1 MPHTLV
7 TGANSF
13 VAAHVINE
21 LISAGHTVTGTVRRS
36 SAGFSLLAENPEW
49 VGKVDFVTVEDY
61 THEGAFD
68 DIFKKR
74 EYDYV
79 VHTAAPVPG
88 SAATDYDEDFLRPGV
103 QGNLVLL
110 KV

>member
-21 LISAGHTVTGTVRRS
+21 LISTGHTVTGAVRRS
-36 SAGFSLLAENPEW
+36 SAGSALLVENPEW
-49 VGKVDFVTVEDY
+49 VGKLDFVTVEDY

-74 EYDYV
+74 EYDHV
-79 VHTAAPVPG
+79 IHTAAPVPG
-88 SAATDYDEDFLRPGV
+88 STAIDYDEDFLRPGV

>member
-13 VAAHVINE
+13 VAAHIINE
-21 LISAGHTVTGTVRRS
+21 LISTGHTVTGTVRRS
-36 SAGFSLLAENPEW
+36 SAGSSLLAEHPGW
-49 VGKVDFVTVEDY
+49 ASKLDFVTVVDY
-61 THEGAFD
+61 TQEGAFS

-88 SAATDYDEDFLRPGV
+88 STATRYDEDFLQPGV

>member
-1 MPHTLV
+1 M
-7 TGANSF
+7 TGA
-13 VAAHVINE
+13 
-21 LISAGHTVTGTVRRS
+21 VRRS
-36 SAGFSLLAENPEW
+36 SAGSDLLAEHPEW
-49 VGKVDFVTVEDY
+49 VGKLDFVTVEDY

-74 EYDYV
+74 EYDHV

-88 SAATDYDEDFLRPGV
+88 GAATHYDEDFLRPGV